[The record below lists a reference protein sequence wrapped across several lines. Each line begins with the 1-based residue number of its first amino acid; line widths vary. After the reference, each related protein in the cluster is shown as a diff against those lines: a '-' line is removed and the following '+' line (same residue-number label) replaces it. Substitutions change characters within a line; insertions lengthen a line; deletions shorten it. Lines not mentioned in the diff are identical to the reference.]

1 MIKEKKI
8 MQLDAKHGY
17 SQNPIKKSKSL
28 QSIGRDSHNKYC
40 SLTIFTV
47 LFQVCFLLLQR
58 ERREKGR
65 KGRTERERKEG

>member
-1 MIKEKKI
+1 MLNMAIPRI
-8 MQLDAKHGY
+8 QLKRANLY
-17 SQNPIKKSKSL
+17 NPF
-28 QSIGRDSHNKYC
+28 GRDSHNKYC